1 MSLKVGIVGATGA
14 VGEELLRIF
23 KERSFPVEELRLFAS
38 PASNG
43 RIITAFGKD
52 WTVRSVTPDGF
63 GGLDYVFFS
72 AGSSTA
78 RDYAPIATGAG
89 ARVIDNSSAFRM
101 DEGVPLV
108 IPEINAH
115 TVTTDTNL
123 AAVPN
128 CSTIILLMGIAPL
141 RELGCIRR
149 VIVSTYQAA
158 SGAGAK
164 AMQELVDQSRE
175 MLMGQSPTCNVFPH
189 PIAFNLFSHDTA
201 IDESGRNEEERK
213 VAAETRKILEDDD
226 IAVTA
231 TCVRVPVLRAH
242 SQSVYLEFDSNVS
255 DAAAREVLGRA
266 EGITIVDDR
275 ENNHFPMPRE
285 ASGKDTV
292 LVGRIRGDMHNSK
305 AINLFLSGDQLRK
318 GAALDSIQI
327 AELMERVNV
336 KKGVRA

>member
-1 MSLKVGIVGATGA
+1 
-14 VGEELLRIF
+14 
-23 KERSFPVEELRLFAS
+23 
-38 PASNG
+38 
-43 RIITAFGKD
+43 
-52 WTVRSVTPDGF
+52 
-63 GGLDYVFFS
+63 
-72 AGSSTA
+72 
-78 RDYAPIATGAG
+78 
-89 ARVIDNSSAFRM
+89 M

-141 RELGCIRR
+141 RELGRIRR

-231 TCVRVPVLRAH
+231 TCVRVAVLRAH

-327 AELMERVNV
+327 AEQMERVSV